1 MLHYLTTIKLVF
13 FKCAIN
19 NSTQYITNNDERCAL
34 YKPEFKKRKKIL
46 NKINEKQQTTY
57 YLTVIVFCR

>member
-34 YKPEFKKRKKIL
+34 YKPEFKKRKK
-46 NKINEKQQTTY
+46 Y
-57 YLTVIVFCR
+57 